1 MIETLCTT
9 CFLFFICIVCYQLGK
24 IDKYIEIKKEK
35 IKNHFDETKNYSNE
49 NINNKLVIH
58 NSHVYRDTI
67 AITNKNHTDY
77 LYFHKGK
84 FYTSDEMYNLKYG
97 NKKS

>member
-9 CFLFFICIVCYQLGK
+9 GFLFFICIVCYQLGK

-35 IKNHFDETKNYSNE
+35 IKNHFDEIKNYSNE
-49 NINNKLVIH
+49 NINNKLKIH
-58 NSHVYRDTI
+58 DSYIYRDTI

>member
-35 IKNHFDETKNYSNE
+35 IKNHFDEIKNDSNE

-58 NSHVYRDTI
+58 NSYIYRDTI

>member
-35 IKNHFDETKNYSNE
+35 IKNHFDEIKNDSNE

-58 NSHVYRDTI
+58 NSYIYRDTI

-84 FYTSDEMYNLKYG
+84 FYTSNEMYNLKYG

>member
-58 NSHVYRDTI
+58 DSYVYRNTI

>member
-58 NSHVYRDTI
+58 NSYIYRDTI

>member
-24 IDKYIEIKKEK
+24 IDKYIEIIKEK

-58 NSHVYRDTI
+58 DSYVYRDTI

>member
-58 NSHVYRDTI
+58 NSCVYRDTI

>member
-58 NSHVYRDTI
+58 DSYVYRDAIT
-67 AITNKNHTDY
+67 ITNKNHTDY

>member
-49 NINNKLVIH
+49 NINNKLIIH
-58 NSHVYRDTI
+58 NSYVYRDTI

>member
-35 IKNHFDETKNYSNE
+35 IKNHSDETKNYSNE

-58 NSHVYRDTI
+58 NSYVYRDTI

>member
-35 IKNHFDETKNYSNE
+35 IKNHFDETKNHSNE

-58 NSHVYRDTI
+58 NSYVYRDTI

>member
-1 MIETLCTT
+1 MIEKLCRT

-58 NSHVYRDTI
+58 DSYVYRDTI

>member
-58 NSHVYRDTI
+58 DSYVYRDTI

-97 NKKS
+97 NKTT

>member
-1 MIETLCTT
+1 MVETLCTT

-58 NSHVYRDTI
+58 NSYVYRDTI

>member
-58 NSHVYRDTI
+58 NSYVYRDTI

-84 FYTSDEMYNLKYG
+84 FYTSDEMYNLK
-97 NKKS
+97 

>member
-58 NSHVYRDTI
+58 NSYVYKDTI

>member
-35 IKNHFDETKNYSNE
+35 IKNHFDETKNYSSE

-58 NSHVYRDTI
+58 NSYVYRDTI

>member
-9 CFLFFICIVCYQLGK
+9 GFLLFICIVCYQLGK

-58 NSHVYRDTI
+58 NSYVYRDTI

-77 LYFHKGK
+77 LYFHNGK

>member
-9 CFLFFICIVCYQLGK
+9 GFLLFICIVCYQLGK

-58 NSHVYRDTI
+58 NSYVYRDTI

>member
-1 MIETLCTT
+1 MVETLCTT

-58 NSHVYRDTI
+58 DSYVYRDTI

>member
-58 NSHVYRDTI
+58 NSYVYRDTI

>member
-35 IKNHFDETKNYSNE
+35 IKNHLDETKNYSNE

-58 NSHVYRDTI
+58 DSYVYRDTI

>member
-35 IKNHFDETKNYSNE
+35 IKNHFDETKNDSNE

-58 NSHVYRDTI
+58 NSYVYRDTI

>member
-49 NINNKLVIH
+49 NIDNKLIIH
-58 NSHVYRDTI
+58 NSYVYRDTI
-67 AITNKNHTDY
+67 AITNKNHTYY

>member
-35 IKNHFDETKNYSNE
+35 IKNHFNEAKNYSNK
-49 NINNKLVIH
+49 NTNNKLIIH
-58 NSHVYRDTI
+58 DSYVYKDAI
-67 AITNKNHTDY
+67 SITNLDHTDY
-77 LYFHKGK
+77 LYFYKGK
-84 FYTSDEMYNLKYG
+84 FYTSDKMYNLKYG

>member
-1 MIETLCTT
+1 M
-9 CFLFFICIVCYQLGK
+9 GGWG
-24 IDKYIEIKKEK
+24 KKEK

-58 NSHVYRDTI
+58 NSYVYRDTI
-67 AITNKNHTDY
+67 AITDINHTDY

-84 FYTSDEMYNLKYG
+84 FYTSDKMYNLKHG

>member
-9 CFLFFICIVCYQLGK
+9 CLLFFICIVCYQLGK

-58 NSHVYRDTI
+58 DSYVYRDTI

>member
-58 NSHVYRDTI
+58 DSYVYRDTI

>member
-58 NSHVYRDTI
+58 NSYVYRDTI

-84 FYTSDEMYNLKYG
+84 FYTSDDMYNLKYG

>member
-24 IDKYIEIKKEK
+24 IDKYIVIKKEK
-35 IKNHFDETKNYSNE
+35 IKNHFDETKNYFNE
-49 NINNKLVIH
+49 NIDNKLIIH
-58 NSHVYRDTI
+58 NSYVYRDTI

>member
-24 IDKYIEIKKEK
+24 IDKYTEIKKEK

-58 NSHVYRDTI
+58 DSYVYRDTI